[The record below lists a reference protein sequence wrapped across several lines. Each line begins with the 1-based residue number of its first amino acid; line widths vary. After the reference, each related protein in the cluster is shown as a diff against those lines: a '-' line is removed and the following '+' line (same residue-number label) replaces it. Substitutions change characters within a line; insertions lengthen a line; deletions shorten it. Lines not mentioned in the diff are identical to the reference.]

1 MTLAPGT
8 RLGLYEI
15 IGPLGA
21 GGMGEVHL
29 ARDARLRRRVAIKVL
44 PAHLL
49 TDSIARERLR
59 REALA
64 SASLDH
70 PFICKV
76 FEIGE
81 SDGVD
86 YLVME
91 YIEGQT
97 LQQRVAIGA
106 LSFAECL
113 RIAGEIA
120 DAVEAAHACQFVHRD
135 LKPSNVM
142 LTPQG
147 HIKVMDFGLV
157 RRVVGAGDDT
167 AGAGESGTALTA
179 RGTRVGTLDYM
190 SPEQALGD
198 VLDERSDLFSFGVLM
213 AELLTGVHPFRRG
226 TAESTLVAIIRE
238 SPVLGSGGE
247 GLPSAMTGI
256 LRRLLA
262 KRPADRYQSITEV
275 RGDLALLSGSPSVRV
290 VPAPTGGG
298 RGSTRFPLVGR
309 RHEKA
314 ELLGKLAAA
323 VTGLGSLVLVAGES
337 GIGKTRLTAEVLAE
351 AQQQGVLCLVGH
363 CYEMEGAPPYVPFV
377 EMLEYGARKVKPAA
391 FRHALGDAASGVSKL
406 MPELRRMFADIPDP
420 PDLPPDQQRRFLF
433 NAHLAFVGRCC
444 QIAPM
449 LVVVEDLQWADE
461 ATLMLLQHVVSAIR
475 SMPLLIVG
483 TYRDAELSATRPFAQ
498 TLEALLRERRAT
510 RIALR
515 RLPVESVEAMITSM
529 SGRTPPPRLAPVL
542 FDYTEGNPFFV
553 EEVFQHLDEE
563 GKLFDDDGGW
573 RHDLGA
579 ASLDVPESVRLVIGR
594 RLKRLGDAARAVLTT
609 GAIIGRTFSL
619 RLLETIH
626 PGPDAAL
633 DAIEEAQRAHL
644 LVAEPP
650 GRDARYRFAHELIRQ
665 TLAESVSLPRRQ
677 RLHASIAGAIECL
690 SAVSPD
696 SLASVL
702 AHHLYQAGAAADAGK
717 TTKYLMI
724 AAAQARAASGFEEAL
739 THLDN
744 ALSLW
749 DGERNAA
756 VAAVL
761 VERGGILMS
770 LGRAHEGM
778 AVLQQAVDAYDALN
792 DVGSMVTASVRLAG
806 AMAWHARHRDVWPV
820 TSRALA
826 RLGDADA
833 ALRCRLLLFNA
844 LADAGSGAYP
854 QRALDAMPQ
863 VASLQRTVDDPALE
877 QECVAIE
884 SHVNYQAFHLERAAE
899 LGRRAG
905 ALARA
910 QGNLWNA
917 VNIEWVPA
925 VVEFYAGHFDEGGR
939 SFGELLTD
947 AERGGH
953 LSVAWLCRSYLA
965 IGQAFAGDLAA
976 AQQAAEKAR
985 EFAAAIAT
993 PWIFFDDHLL
1003 GIIAHRLGR
1012 PDDALRHMRAALAAE
1027 PPTFWSGVSR
1037 AYLFYLLAFDGDE
1050 AARGALPDLP
1060 AAIPIPGQAA
1070 SAGTWLAL
1078 SPIVRGLSLLG
1089 LTHDAA
1095 ALQPAMET
1103 LLRSGLVVHYTLTE
1117 TDAGIA
1123 ASAAGNF
1130 ACAEGHH
1137 RKAIL
1142 QAGALPFPIGQA
1154 DAREWYGDMLLA
1166 RKRDDDAPLARSLL
1180 VEAATLYEQ
1189 LGMPSH
1195 ARRAGARAA
1204 TR

>member
-15 IGPLGA
+15 IGLLGA

-49 TDSIARERLR
+49 ADSIARERLR

-64 SASLDH
+64 AASLDH

-81 SDGVD
+81 SGGVD

-97 LQQRVAIGA
+97 LQQRVALGA
-106 LSFAECL
+106 LPFAECL
-113 RIAGEIA
+113 RVAGEIA
-120 DAVEAAHACQFVHRD
+120 DAIEAAHARQFVHRD

-147 HIKVMDFGLV
+147 HVKVMDFGLAL
-157 RRVVGAGDDT
+157 RVVGGGDDT
-167 AGAGESGTALTA
+167 VGAGESGTALTA
-179 RGTRVGTLDYM
+179 RGTRVGTPDYM

-198 VLDERSDLFSFGVLM
+198 AIDGRSDLFSFGVLI
-213 AELLTGVHPFRRG
+213 AELLTGAHPFRRG
-226 TAESTLVAIIRE
+226 TAESTLMAIIRE

-262 KRPADRYQSITEV
+262 KRPADRYPSIAEV
-275 RGDLALLSGSPSVRV
+275 RRDLAMLSGSASVLV

-309 RHEKA
+309 GPEKA

-323 VTGLGSLVLVAGES
+323 VTGLGSLVLIAGES

-351 AQQQGVLCLVGH
+351 AQERGVLCLVGH

-391 FRHALGDAASGVSKL
+391 FRQALGDAASGVSKL

-444 QIAPM
+444 EIAPM

-461 ATLMLLQHVVSAIR
+461 PTLMLLQHVVSAIR

-483 TYRDAELSATRPFAQ
+483 TYRDAELSTTRPFAH

-529 SGRTPPPRLAPVL
+529 GGRTPPPRLAPVV
-542 FDYTEGNPFFV
+542 FEYTEGNPFFV
-553 EEVFQHLDEE
+553 EEVFQHLAEE

-573 RHDLGA
+573 RLDLGA
-579 ASLDVPESVRLVIGR
+579 GSLDVPESVRLVIGR
-594 RLKRLGDAARAVLTT
+594 RLKRLGDATRAVLTT
-609 GAIIGRTFSL
+609 AAIIGRTFSL

-626 PGPDAAL
+626 PGFDAAL
-633 DAIEEAQRAHL
+633 DAIEEAERAHL

-650 GRDARYRFAHELIRQ
+650 GRDPRYRFAHELIRQ

-677 RLHASIAGAIECL
+677 RLHASIAHAIEYL
-690 SAVSPD
+690 SASPE

-702 AHHLYQAGAAADAGK
+702 AHHLYQAGAAADAAR

-739 THLDN
+739 THLDH

-749 DGERNAA
+749 NGERNAA

-761 VERGGILMS
+761 VERGGILLS
-770 LGRAHEGM
+770 LGRADDGM
-778 AVLQQAVDAYDALN
+778 VVLQQAVDAYDALN

-863 VASLQRTVDDPALE
+863 VFALLRTVDDPALA

-884 SHVNYQAFHLERAAE
+884 SHLNYQAFQLERAAE

-925 VVEFYAGHFDEGGR
+925 VAEFYAGHLDEGVR
-939 SFGELLTD
+939 SFGELLAD
-947 AERGGH
+947 AERSGH

-965 IGQAFAGDLAA
+965 IGHVFAGDLLA

-985 EFAAAIAT
+985 EFATTIGT

-1012 PDDALRHMRAALAAE
+1012 AADALRHMRAAVAAE

-1037 AYLFYLLAFDGDE
+1037 AYLFYLLAFDEDE
-1050 AARGALPDLP
+1050 TARGAVRDLP
-1060 AAIPIPGQAA
+1060 VVVPIPGQAA
-1070 SAGTWLAL
+1070 SAGVWLAL
-1078 SPIVRGLSLLG
+1078 SPTVRGLSLLG
-1089 LTHDAA
+1089 LTRDAA
-1095 ALQPAMET
+1095 ALHPAMET
-1103 LLRSGLVVHYTLTE
+1103 LAGSGLVLHHTLTE

-1123 ASAAGNF
+1123 AAAAGNF

-1142 QAGALPFPIGQA
+1142 QAGALAFPIGQA
-1154 DAREWYGDMLLA
+1154 DAREWYADMLLA
-1166 RKRDDDAPLARSLL
+1166 RKGDGDADLARSLL
-1180 VEAATLYEQ
+1180 VEAATLYAG
-1189 LGMPSH
+1189 LRMPIH

-1204 TR
+1204 AG